1 MLSHLPTRFVVPLI
15 AQSELPQPMTRLHPH
30 FHVDGQTWL
39 MATHLAGAIKMTELG
54 AKIGALDDHDMEI
67 ANALDMLIIGF

>member
-1 MLSHLPTRFVVPLI
+1 
-15 AQSELPQPMTRLHPH
+15 MTRLHPH

-39 MATHLAGAIKMTELG
+39 MATHLAGAIKMSELG